1 MAAQKFAKAVALT
14 AASLC
19 LGGCA
24 AGRSS
29 TAGTHGKTLPSAAS
43 TSTPEKGNHD
53 SGNSPGNAETG
64 ILSKVPD
71 RPEPA
76 TAGTGTTPAASG
88 GRPGW
93 DDDGKPI
100 HVENLFSKEYGK
112 LLLSDVGE
120 VLVSPFRWRAKE
132 WAVFT
137 AVGGTVAGFT
147 YLDNSI
153 RDFSQSHRA
162 NPSDT
167 IAKNVAPLGYEY
179 SAGIIGAFYA
189 VGLIWDKPKARAV
202 AQDGLAASVITSFMI
217 VPIMKASFGRARP
230 DQDHGAKDFDPF
242 DIGQSSFPSGHT
254 AQAFT
259 VATVIA
265 SHYDSWWIRIASFG
279 TASLVG
285 WSRVHKDRHYTS
297 DCVAGAAIGTF
308 VGYTVTHYNQ
318 KRRAEVGESKT
329 TFAPYYDGQ
338 AAGLT
343 LNRSF

>member
-1 MAAQKFAKAVALT
+1 MAAPKLAKAVAVT

-24 AGRSS
+24 AHRNVAEPLHNSS
-29 TAGTHGKTLPSAAS
+29 LPRVASASRPEPDKNGAS
-43 TSTPEKGNHD
+43 HSQTT
-53 SGNSPGNAETG
+53 AETG

-71 RPEPA
+71 RPEPQP
-76 TAGTGTTPAASG
+76 GTETPPAAGG

-93 DDDGKPI
+93 DEEGKPI

-112 LLLSDVGE
+112 LLISDVGE
-120 VLVSPFRWRAKE
+120 VLTSPLRWRTKE
-132 WAVFT
+132 WVTFSV
-137 AVGGTVAGFT
+137 VGGTVAGFT
-147 YLDNSI
+147 FLDNSI
-153 RDFSQSHRA
+153 RDFMQSHRA

-167 IAKNVAPLGYEY
+167 FAKNVAPLGATY
-179 SAGIIGAFYA
+179 SAGILGSFYL
-189 VGLIWDKPKARAV
+189 VGVIWDKPHARAV

-217 VPIMKASFGRARP
+217 VPAMKASFGRSRP

-242 DIGQSSFPSGHT
+242 NIGQSSFPSGHT

-265 SHYDSWWIRIASFG
+265 THYDSWWVKIGSFG
-279 TASLVG
+279 AASLVG
-285 WSRVHKDRHYTS
+285 WARVHKDRHYTS
-297 DCVAGAAIGTF
+297 DCLAGAAIGTF
-308 VGYTVTHYNQ
+308 VGYTVTRYNQ
-318 KRRAEVGESKT
+318 RHRAKAGESKT

-338 AAGLT
+338 AGGLT